1 MHRTALLH
9 TITWP
14 QMAIV
19 PMWQN
24 PDLDPRSMWI
34 LGKVCCEELRGQIP
48 LDAVQPYNLG

>member
-24 PDLDPRSMWI
+24 PDLDPRSVWI
-34 LGKVCCEELRGQIP
+34 LGKVCCEELWGQIP
-48 LDAVQPYNLG
+48 LDSVQPYNLG